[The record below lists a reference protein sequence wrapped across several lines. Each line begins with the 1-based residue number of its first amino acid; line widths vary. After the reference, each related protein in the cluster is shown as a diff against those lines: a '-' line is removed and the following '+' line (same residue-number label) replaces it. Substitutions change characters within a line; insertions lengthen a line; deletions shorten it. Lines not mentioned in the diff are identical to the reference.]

1 MKFRGA
7 LVTFRCRPGPVYL
20 YSALETAIW
29 CTQVR
34 TRRFIPIMSPGVMC
48 GPKPGPY
55 CSQVANHRRTY
66 ETIEEQRNTLSGA

>member
-1 MKFRGA
+1 MKFRVA
-7 LVTFRCRPGPVYL
+7 LVTFCFRPGPVYL

-29 CTQVR
+29 CTQVHS
-34 TRRFIPIMSPGVMC
+34 RRFILIMYPDVMC

-55 CSQVANHRRTY
+55 CSQVADHRHTY